1 MNDINKEDNNNKQN
15 NDLIE
20 CIQIKYEEAI
30 TGILQK
36 LIIKFENCCGKKI
49 IGLKILFIIIGGI
62 NFILSIAAL
71 STLIKKNSYYIAFSA
86 EVILQQANY
95 YSLYRN
101 GFTLISSSSSF
112 SMDDYN
118 LPTFTQFWCNI
129 GKVEDGVLI
138 SYFIFLILYLG
149 FEIFSLLL
157 HKNVIKLEIKGILYN
172 IIVLINLIFLI
183 IFYIYI
189 PLFIYLF
196 IYSILV
202 STISPLNVNY
212 HSDITRTKS
221 LIEEEW
227 EKNKTLPIVNSV
239 IIFLMYIFV
248 HLQTLIKSSI
258 ILYLSMKFEGDDLN
272 NVKIKAKK
280 LDINNKTLDIEVK
293 ANQILFIKEIGSNTF
308 YKFKEMKIEG
318 ETNNF
323 IHVRLDNEA
332 IIDILSF
339 TDWDYS
345 YFNDIFLKLA
355 KISKFIYGILI
366 VSIASFK
373 MHISNEINYI
383 LIKEIYLDLDENK
396 PKFYDVFIMYGSL
409 EKGFSET
416 RFSLYIISLF
426 FILLFMLKR
435 VYFGGFSKYTFSLI
449 SFIFSSFFILLNL
462 IFTLLSF
469 IMLVVTIFSLVSYFD
484 GFKDLKED
492 MIIMKLFIQ
501 IALNICIL
509 GIILPLLM
517 NTIHLTIS
525 LNKIRNEVSNLS
537 NNKTS
542 EELDIKKGFKY
553 KGLDFQDHILNELQL
568 EGHPRYLYYTLDNN
582 QNNLPENTQL
592 INIHNNNKDKTI
604 EDNQNTITRVQN
616 NSVII
621 NLNKSRRNSKTLKSM
636 KKRNSKINK
645 KNEVDIEEKI
655 KNENQTLRSEN
666 KNLKNELERLKNQLN
681 SMIVSIQA

>member
-20 CIQIKYEEAI
+20 CIQIKYEETI
-30 TGILQK
+30 TGFFQK
-36 LIIKFENCCGKKI
+36 LIIKFENCCEKKI

-62 NFILSIAAL
+62 NFILSIVAL
-71 STLIKKNSYYIAFSA
+71 STLIKKNKYYIAFSA
-86 EVILQQANY
+86 EVILEQANY
-95 YSLYRN
+95 YSLYTS
-101 GFTLISSSSSF
+101 GITVISSSSSF

-129 GKVEDGVLI
+129 GKAEDGVLI
-138 SYFIFLILYLG
+138 SYLVFLILYLI

-157 HKNVIKLEIKGILYN
+157 HKNVIKLEIKGALYN
-172 IIVLINLIFLI
+172 IIVLINIIFLI

-212 HSDITRTKS
+212 HSEITRTKS

-227 EKNKTLPIVNSV
+227 DNNKTLPIVNSV
-239 IIFLMYIFV
+239 IIFVMYIFI
-248 HLQTLIKSSI
+248 HFQTSIKASI

-272 NVKIKAKK
+272 NAKIKTKK
-280 LDINNKTLDIEVK
+280 LDINNKTLGIEVK
-293 ANQILFIKEIGSNTF
+293 ANQILYIKESGSNTF

-323 IHVRLDNEA
+323 IHVRLENEA

-373 MHISNEINYI
+373 MHINNEINYI
-383 LIKEIYLDLDENK
+383 LMKEIYFDIDENE

-409 EKGFSET
+409 EKSFSES
-416 RFSLYIISLF
+416 RFALYIISLF

-435 VYFGGFSKYTFSLI
+435 VYFGGFSKYAFSLI
-449 SFIFSSFFILLNL
+449 SFIFSSFFILLNIIL
-462 IFTLLSF
+462 ALLTF
-469 IMLVVTIFSLVSYFD
+469 IMIIVTIFSLVSYFD

-509 GIILPLLM
+509 GIIIPLLM
-517 NTIHLTIS
+517 NTIRLTIS
-525 LNKIRNEVSNLS
+525 LNRIRNEVSNLN
-537 NNKTS
+537 NNKAS
-542 EELDIKKGFKY
+542 EELEIKKGFKY
-553 KGLDFQDHILNELQL
+553 KGLDFQEHILNELQI

-582 QNNLPENTQL
+582 KNISPESIQL
-592 INIHNNNKDKTI
+592 ININNNKDKTI
-604 EDNQNTITRVQN
+604 EDNQNTISPVQN
-616 NSVII
+616 NSVFI
-621 NLNKSRRNSKTLKSM
+621 NLNKSRRNSKIQKSL

-645 KNEVDIEEKI
+645 TNEVDIEEKI
-655 KNENQTLRSEN
+655 KNENLTLRSEN
-666 KNLKNELERLKNQLN
+666 KNLRNELERLKNQLN
-681 SMIVSIQA
+681 SVINSIKN